1 MKAIHA
7 QIAAD
12 AAAAKDQALHA
23 GPVPCNEFDA
33 LQSLMESASAALYAS
48 LPASFEHHGQ
58 TYRLMVD
65 IQRVRLAIFESM
77 TAEKSMLIS
86 LITTDERGGN
96 LHGGRNG
103 QATN

>member
-1 MKAIHA
+1 MMAIHD

-12 AAAAKDQALHA
+12 LATAKAQTLHA
-23 GPVPCNEFDA
+23 GPIPCNEFDA
-33 LQSLMESASAALYAS
+33 LQSLMESASAALYES

-65 IQRVRLAIFESM
+65 VQRARLAIFESM
-77 TAEKSMLIS
+77 TAEKSMLIA
-86 LITTDERGGN
+86 LVTTDERGAN

-103 QATN
+103 QVTN

>member
-1 MKAIHA
+1 MNSIHS

-12 AAAAKDQALHA
+12 LATAKAQTLHA
-23 GPVPCNEFDA
+23 GPIPCNEFDA
-33 LQSLMESASAALYAS
+33 LQSLMESASAALYES

-65 IQRVRLAIFESM
+65 IQRARLAIFESM
-77 TAEKSMLIS
+77 TAEKSMLIT
-86 LITTDERGGN
+86 LVTTDERGGN

>member
-1 MKAIHA
+1 MMAIHA

-12 AAAAKDQALHA
+12 LATAKAQTLHA
-23 GPVPCNEFDA
+23 GPIPCNEFDA
-33 LQSLMESASAALYAS
+33 LQSLIESANAALIEA

-65 IQRVRLAIFESM
+65 IQRARLAIFESM

-86 LITTDERGGN
+86 IVTTDEKGGK
-96 LHGGRNG
+96 
-103 QATN
+103 

>member
-1 MKAIHA
+1 MMAIHD

-12 AAAAKDQALHA
+12 LATAKAQTLHA
-23 GPVPCNEFDA
+23 GPIPCNEFDA
-33 LQSLMESASAALYAS
+33 LQSLMESASAALYES

-65 IQRVRLAIFESM
+65 IQRARLAIFESM
-77 TAEKSMLIS
+77 TAEKSMLIA
-86 LITTDERGGN
+86 LVTTDERGAN

-103 QATN
+103 QVTN

>member
-1 MKAIHA
+1 MMAIHD

-12 AAAAKDQALHA
+12 LATAKAQTLHA
-23 GPVPCNEFDA
+23 GPIPCNEFDA

-77 TAEKSMLIS
+77 TAEKSMLIA
-86 LITTDERGGN
+86 LVTTDERGAN

-103 QATN
+103 QVTN

>member
-1 MKAIHA
+1 MIAIHD

-12 AAAAKDQALHA
+12 LATAKAQTLHA
-23 GPVPCNEFDA
+23 GPIPCNEFDA
-33 LQSLMESASAALYAS
+33 LQGLMESASAALDAS
-48 LPASFEHHGQ
+48 LPASFEHHGR

-65 IQRVRLAIFESM
+65 IQRARLAIFESM
-77 TAEKSMLIS
+77 TAEKSMVITLV
-86 LITTDERGGN
+86 TTDERGGD